1 LSNSVGPNLN
11 PHLKNLLVA
20 IVKRLNDKKFR
31 DKVYEVLRTFEEN
44 GGPDV
49 LKIIKSSVPTYTNM

>member
-1 LSNSVGPNLN
+1 
-11 PHLKNLLVA
+11 LVA